1 MNTDIHVKKTH
12 GYSDVLWLTQPKSLA
27 KYCNILQLILIMNSS
42 ITKIL

>member
-12 GYSDVLWLTQPKSLA
+12 GYSDVLSQPKSLA